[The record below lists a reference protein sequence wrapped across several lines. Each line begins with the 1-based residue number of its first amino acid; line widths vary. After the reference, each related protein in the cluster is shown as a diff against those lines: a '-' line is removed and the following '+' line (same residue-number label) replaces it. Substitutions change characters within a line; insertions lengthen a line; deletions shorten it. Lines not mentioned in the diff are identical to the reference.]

1 MTSHTKYIE
10 RTAYIEHDDE
20 YSNEGYLQTAPITKS
35 CSKAEYFLNNESDR
49 YVLYKY
55 SEAGHFVFE
64 KDRTGR
70 LDTGADVL
78 VYVNPSS
85 LKGLPIFTT
94 GSYSLCTLNPFC
106 VEEYFGYYGPYTEDR
121 LKAVYFLTY

>member
-1 MTSHTKYIE
+1 MH
-10 RTAYIEHDDE
+10 
-20 YSNEGYLQTAPITKS
+20 ITKS
-35 CSKAEYFLNNESDR
+35 CSKEEYFLNNSSDR

-70 LDTGADVL
+70 LEAGEDVL

-85 LKGLPIFTT
+85 LKGLPIFP
-94 GSYSLCTLNPFC
+94 SNNYSLRELNPFC
-106 VEEYFGYYGPYTEDR
+106 IEEYVGEHGAYTEHR